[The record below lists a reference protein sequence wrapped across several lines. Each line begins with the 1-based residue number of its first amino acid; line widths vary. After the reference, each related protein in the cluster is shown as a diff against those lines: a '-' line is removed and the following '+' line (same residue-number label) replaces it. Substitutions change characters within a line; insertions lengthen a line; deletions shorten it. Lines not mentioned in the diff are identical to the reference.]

1 MLSFTRHQNLRVIM
15 SKIELTESDKVKL
28 KGLEVPLEN
37 MADLLRQMTSFTT
50 MLTSGNIEDPSFLD
64 SISE

>member
-1 MLSFTRHQNLRVIM
+1 M

-28 KGLEVPLEN
+28 KELDTPLEN
-37 MADLLRQMTSFTT
+37 MADLLRQMTTFTT
-50 MLTSGNIEDPSFLD
+50 MLTSGNIEDQSFLD